1 MIVDVQM
8 CKTCF
13 KDMAKP
19 TIVVQDNMMIL
30 RWQDIDTTHFQ
41 SYQNKSD
48 GNVFTGGNN
57 FTCKNSLRSQE
68 EKKRLKKSITDHQ
81 FQVCFYYLFKTKGQS
96 VYINNHC
103 DSFKFCPSG
112 IENGSVNLSL
122 CTTWYGGKNNFKGVH
137 SQLEGMSSLP
147 LRLAKM

>member
-1 MIVDVQM
+1 MKKKETFLQNNMIVDVQM

-30 RWQDIDTTHFQ
+30 RLRTLTQHIFSRIKTNLMVM
-41 SYQNKSD
+41 YPL
-48 GNVFTGGNN
+48 TGGNN

-81 FQVCFYYLFKTKGQS
+81 FHICFYYLFKTKGPS

-112 IENGSVNLSL
+112 IEN
-122 CTTWYGGKNNFKGVH
+122 
-137 SQLEGMSSLP
+137 
-147 LRLAKM
+147 